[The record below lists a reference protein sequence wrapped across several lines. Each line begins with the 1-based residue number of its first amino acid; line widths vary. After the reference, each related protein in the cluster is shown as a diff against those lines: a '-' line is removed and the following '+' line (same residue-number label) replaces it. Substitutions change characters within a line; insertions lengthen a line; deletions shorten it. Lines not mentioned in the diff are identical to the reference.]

1 MATKRQRANGTW
13 EFCFQRKGVLPQR
26 VYFTFDTEAEG
37 EACAERAEEQLARG
51 VVPPEMG
58 EVKWETL
65 QDLFD
70 AYEASGAAGKS
81 DLEMFAAVGKA
92 VGKRRLIDTNYNWVE
107 DWTETLS
114 ETLAPS
120 SIKKRVE
127 FLGRAI
133 AWGMRREKLSYLNN
147 PVKQLPKGYATKNV
161 AKEKLW
167 AGERDRRL
175 EEREVRVGEEVYQ
188 TEEGAIRSVVT
199 EKMETLFLDMAL
211 ETAMRMREMFT
222 LRLGQ
227 IDLKRRTIFLDKTK
241 NGHKR
246 QVPISS
252 VLLKKLETALPDDGA
267 EDQLLFP
274 WWDGEE
280 AVERVWV
287 NNERAVDGIDS
298 ARLAKAFNQPFV
310 HGAKCVV
317 AATTGPHLQNRCE
330 LGHVRVAQDG
340 RPTKCL
346 TAKHTR
352 PQHHTRRTG

>member
-37 EACAERAEEQLARG
+37 EAYAERAEEQLARG

-81 DLEMFAAVGKA
+81 DLEMFATVGKA

-107 DWTETLS
+107 GWTETLS

-252 VLLKKLETALPDDGA
+252 VLLKKLETVLADDGA
-267 EDQLLFP
+267 ENQLLFP

-280 AVERVWV
+280 AVERVT
-287 NNERAVDGIDS
+287 NRLSHLFASRFEKAGCADLRFHDLRHEATARIYER
-298 ARLAKAFNQPFV
+298 
-310 HGAKCVV
+310 
-317 AATTGPHLQNRCE
+317 TTLSDLEIASITGHKNLRMLQRYANLRASN
-330 LGHVRVAQDG
+330 LV
-340 RPTKCL
+340 TKMW
-346 TAKHTR
+346 
-352 PQHHTRRTG
+352 

>member
-26 VYFTFDTEAEG
+26 VYFTFDTEGEG
-37 EACAERAEEQLARG
+37 DAYAQRAEEQLERG

-70 AYEASGAAGKS
+70 AYEASGVAGKS
-81 DLEMFAAVGKA
+81 DIDMFVPVGNLI
-92 VGKRRLIDTNYNWVE
+92 GKRRIIDANYSWVE
-107 DWTETLS
+107 GWTETLS
-114 ETLAPS
+114 QTLAPS

-175 EEREVRVGEEVYQ
+175 EEREVRVGENVYQ

-199 EKMETLFLDMAL
+199 EKTETLFFDMAL

-222 LRLGQ
+222 LRMGQ

-246 QVPISS
+246 QVPVSS
-252 VLLKKLETALPDDGA
+252 VLLKILEPVVHGEPDD
-267 EDQLLFP
+267 LLFP
-274 WWDGEE
+274 YWDGKEDVKRVTNRLSHLFASRFEKAGCPDLRFHDLRHE
-280 AVERVWV
+280 ATARIYERTTLSDLEIASITGHK
-287 NNERAVDGIDS
+287 NLRMLQRYANLRGS
-298 ARLAKAFNQPFV
+298 NLA
-310 HGAKCVV
+310 
-317 AATTGPHLQNRCE
+317 
-330 LGHVRVAQDG
+330 
-340 RPTKCL
+340 TKL
-346 TAKHTR
+346 W
-352 PQHHTRRTG
+352 